1 MKYNGGKIKMIPY
14 EEKDQENLVKFVTE
28 TPQGFLV
35 SDVLVTALTK
45 KLTKIDD
52 FHRVWMVECE
62 CSAGTNI
69 GTVILQKINYEQR
82 MAQLVIT
89 FDEGEISNEGKL
101 FKEVYNLV
109 SDYVFNELNF
119 FRLQVEVLE
128 NNLKLKKAY
137 KDVGLIEE
145 GLLRNKYEI
154 KDKRYDAYVMSML
167 KIEWARGK
175 K

>member
-14 EEKDQENLVKFVTE
+14 EERDQENLVKFVTE
-28 TPQGFLV
+28 TSQGFLV

-62 CSAGTNI
+62 CSPSTNI
-69 GTVILQKINYEQR
+69 GTVILQKMNYEQR
-82 MAQLVIT
+82 TAQLVIT
-89 FDEGEISNEGKL
+89 FDEVEISNEEKL
-101 FKEVYNLV
+101 FKEVYRLV

-128 NNLKLKKAY
+128 NNLKLKKTY